1 MDVEATLELAKRL
14 ILAQTEKQFNDLQTY
29 ILQGALEGKTLR
41 EIAEFHR
48 YNESHVKEVSTK
60 LWKILS
66 AALGESV
73 TKRNVRSILKQYLHL
88 EKQRLQPSSSENT
101 SGSNSGS
108 NSGNNI
114 GNDSPIAYQRGMWI
128 PNLRCRQVLGR
139 DQFREEIL
147 QRLSDRQ
154 EDLILSLC
162 GSAGYGKTEVAC
174 LVAKAAVEKNL
185 FTDVLW
191 VKARDTEFLDG
202 RISNQDKDES
212 LSWLQ
217 LLQEIA
223 HQLDGCSVNQV
234 RQRLKQEKRL
244 IILDNAE
251 TAQLE
256 DILPQLNQMLNPS
269 RVLLTSRFQ
278 THAAYVGLINIPA
291 LEKRFADQLL
301 QDEAK
306 RKNVPALL
314 QARPEQLDKIYEL
327 SCGAPLALHF
337 VVGRV
342 LDDGRLEPVLS
353 ALKQASGDVEK
364 IYEFSLNTA
373 WQRISEVTKNLLYYM
388 GNADA
393 GVTGEELLGTSQVE
407 ETAWHVA
414 QRELKRWYLMEEEK
428 DAKGRA
434 RYNLHPWVRRSLRG
448 GLVER
453 WQDRSISEW
462 EDIARRKYGLVDLDE
477 EEESEDSI
485 ED

>member
-1 MDVEATLELAKRL
+1 MDVEATLKLAKKL
-14 ILAQTEKQFNDLQTY
+14 ILAQTEKRFNDLETY
-29 ILQGALEGKTLR
+29 ILQGALEGKTLK
-41 EIAEFHR
+41 EIAEFHS

-66 AALGESV
+66 AALDEPI
-73 TKRNVRSILKQYLHL
+73 TKRNVRSVLEQYLHL
-88 EKQRLQPSSSENT
+88 EEQKLKPAPIINNEAILLKNTEAVLDENL
-101 SGSNSGS
+101 
-108 NSGNNI
+108 
-114 GNDSPIAYQRGMWI
+114 DKYDRGMWI
-128 PNLRCRQVLGR
+128 PNLRCRQVWGR
-139 DQFREEIL
+139 DRFREEVL
-147 QRLSDRQ
+147 QRLNDRQ

-174 LVAKAAVEKNL
+174 LVAKAAIEKNL
-185 FTDVLW
+185 FADVLW

-202 RISNQDKDES
+202 QISRPAKDES
-212 LSWLQ
+212 LSWHQ

-234 RQRLKQEKRL
+234 HQRLKQEKRL

-256 DILPQLNQMLNPS
+256 DILPRLNQMLNPS

-278 THAAYVGLINIPA
+278 THAAYVGLLNIPA
-291 LEKRFADQLL
+291 LEKEFADQLL
-301 QDEAK
+301 EDEAK
-306 RKNVPALL
+306 RKDVPALL
-314 QARPEQLDKIYEL
+314 QASREQLDKIYEL

-337 VVGRV
+337 IVGRV

-364 IYEFSLNTA
+364 IYEFSLSTA
-373 WQRISEVTKNLLYYM
+373 WQRIGEATKKLLHYM

-393 GVTGEELLGTSQVE
+393 GVTWEELLGTNQIQE
-407 ETAWHVA
+407 EDWNLA

-428 DAKGRA
+428 DSKGKA

-448 GLVER
+448 GLVEK
-453 WQDRSISEW
+453 WQRSLSEW
-462 EDIARRKYGLVDLDE
+462 EQIAKWKYDIDE
-477 EEESEDSI
+477 SQ
-485 ED
+485 

>member
-41 EIAEFHR
+41 EIAECHS

-66 AALGESV
+66 SALGESV
-73 TKRNVRSILKQYLHL
+73 TKRNVRSILKQYLYL
-88 EKQRLQPSSSENT
+88 ENQKPQPPALPETPPQNDLEHDI
-101 SGSNSGS
+101 
-108 NSGNNI
+108 NNYK
-114 GNDSPIAYQRGMWI
+114 YQRGMWI
-128 PNLRCRQVLGR
+128 PNLRCRQVWGR
-139 DQFREEIL
+139 DQFREEVL

-185 FTDVLW
+185 FADVLW

-202 RISNQDKDES
+202 LISSQGKDES
-212 LSWLQ
+212 LSCQQ

-234 RQRLKQEKRL
+234 HQRLKQEKRL

-269 RVLLTSRFQ
+269 RVLLTSRRQ
-278 THAAYVGLINIPA
+278 THGAYVGLINIPA

-306 RKNVPALL
+306 RKDVPALL
-314 QARPEQLDKIYEL
+314 EASPEQLDEIYEL

-337 VVGRV
+337 IVGRV

-353 ALKQASGDVEK
+353 ALKEASGDVEK

-373 WQRISEVTKNLLYYM
+373 WQRISEATKNLLYYM

-407 ETAWHVA
+407 ETDWNLA

-428 DAKGRA
+428 DAKGKA

-448 GLVER
+448 GLVAKWQER
-453 WQDRSISEW
+453 SLSEW
-462 EDIARRKYGLVDLDE
+462 EDIARRKYGLVDLDDE
-477 EEESEDSI
+477 EEPED
-485 ED
+485 